1 MKFDLWMQII
11 LHMFLPKRMAWL
23 WLLLLCCMPLQGVLA
38 QQPVAVVYPQV
49 DGHFKAIF
57 DEMLKGIT
65 AVIGEPVRSY
75 ALSPDYQLD
84 ALDAWLDQQEIEVVI
99 ALGGAGSRAL
109 SQLDGLVKVV
119 FGGTDLSV
127 SRNAGTGIS
136 LMPDPKLLF
145 ETLVSLVPEVET
157 ITVIY
162 NMENNA
168 CLIKKAQQEAL
179 SRGLRLNAIPAES
192 MKEAAGH
199 YRRWLKQLDAKKDA
213 LWLPMDRVT
222 VDQSRNFSNLLSQAW
237 EREFVIFSSTSVHA
251 KRGAL
256 FSLYADNE
264 ALGQSL
270 ARMAQRQL
278 QQDAT
283 DEGVRALLEAKFALN
298 RRTADHL
305 GLRLLPRQI
314 RAFDLLF
321 PRRY

>member
-1 MKFDLWMQII
+1 MLLRKLIWG
-11 LHMFLPKRMAWL
+11 L
-23 WLLLLCCMPLQGVLA
+23 WLLMLCFMPLQGVWA

-49 DGHFKAIF
+49 DGRFKAIF
-57 DEMLKGIT
+57 DEMLKGIES
-65 AVIGEPVRSY
+65 VMGEPVRSY
-75 ALSPDYQLD
+75 SLSTDYQLD
-84 ALDAWLDQQEIEVVI
+84 DLDLWLDQQEIEVVI

-127 SRNAGTGIS
+127 SRSSTGIS
-136 LMPDPKLLF
+136 LMPDPKVLF
-145 ETLVSLVPEVET
+145 EVLTSLAPEVET

-168 CLIKKAQQEAL
+168 CLIKKAQQEA
-179 SRGLRLNAIPAES
+179 SRLGLQLNAISAES
-192 MKEAAGH
+192 MKEAAGY

-270 ARMAQRQL
+270 ARMAKRQL

-283 DEGVRALLEAKFALN
+283 DEGIRALLEAKSALN